1 MATSATTEEHKMSP
15 RSERSISPERQP
27 LEHASRQ
34 GTDVSGISDS
44 DDAWDCKNKRSVG
57 SNGDENHSDRIVFTK
72 AAITLRP
79 SDDDKNTLTI
89 DKGSRVKIMQTL
101 QCGAFLIFSQEHK
114 RFGICFSELLE
125 IPEAIIKELNN
136 DDLYEI
142 ERRRV
147 EDTDMVCNDIGE
159 VPKSVESTPL
169 VSVPH
174 KRKSLDSTIVRP
186 PRARRRATRLHYRSL
201 NKHVKETK
209 KKIHMLNQTL
219 SDIAEVLEEARDS
232 GAPVEKEVDPKNPFL
247 KCLDTGNLS
256 TIPPVSSDDELDSEL
271 DVPLEKT
278 YLPPSTFYFSNDQKR
293 YDSTKTDRET
303 ENALKFVRSHPERI
317 PRYKDH
323 TLPLALFLCRIVYNF
338 AVQYG
343 LQDVS
348 SLSRWIYHCF
358 PNNNQ
363 EKVIYF
369 LDLVRLKFPKAGIF
383 TTLRELARRLSPD
396 DFMSLQNLQP
406 RGAEEGLTDL
416 VIRLLSDIPIV
427 LDCTQSEIP
436 NLVSQFVKNSE
447 QNSAIGTEFRREL
460 IRNRDPLSRDS
471 LIKMA
476 CRVDRL
482 IKPSPREAIASF
494 TQPQVAICSVCHGEH
509 THCRDDGRAWPAC
522 EECFYAFA
530 YDKQKVYNAPRQPAT
545 EPRSNVTRCVD
556 CDVKTAVNP
565 RTRRPYLRCQDCFDR
580 NRPKFDKFRSTQR
593 RPFQARRAP
602 QGNNTFPNARRTNS
616 YARRDNNHRVNEF
629 KSRAWFNPKCYRM
642 ATKVQNSER
651 TAAVTGLIDTGCN
664 TEVISR
670 KACRELGITKDIQP
684 RNSYASV
691 VDGEKLLIVGS
702 VLASVYVG
710 DVKYTGEF
718 SVIDHIEDYD
728 MMVGT
733 SFMKQSG
740 LLNDIFEAAKNRLG
754 ESNVRKGN

>member
-1 MATSATTEEHKMSP
+1 MDTSVAKEEHKMSQ
-15 RSERSISPERQP
+15 RSERPMSPERQRT
-27 LEHASRQ
+27 EHVSRQ
-34 GTDVSGISDS
+34 GTHVSDMSDS
-44 DDAWDCKNKRSVG
+44 DDAWDCQDKPTVDSK
-57 SNGDENHSDRIVFTK
+57 GDRNNSGRIVFTK

-79 SDDDKNTLTI
+79 SSEDNNTLTI
-89 DKGSRVKIMQTL
+89 NSGSRVKIIQTL
-101 QCGAFLIFSQEHK
+101 QCGALLIFSEEHK
-114 RFGICFSELLE
+114 RFGICFPELLE
-125 IPEAIIKELNN
+125 IPEAIRQNL
-136 DDLYEI
+136 DDDDCCEI
-142 ERRRV
+142 EQRRV
-147 EDTDMVCNDIGE
+147 EDDDMIVSDTGE
-159 VPKSVESTPL
+159 VPKAVESTPL
-169 VSVPH
+169 ISGPH

-186 PRARRRATRLHYRSL
+186 PRARRRARLLQFRSL
-201 NKHVKETK
+201 DKHVKETK
-209 KKIHMLNQTL
+209 KKIHVLNQTL
-219 SDIAEVLEEARDS
+219 SDIAEALEEARDS
-232 GAPVEKEVDPKNPFL
+232 GSPVEEEAENKNPFV
-247 KCLDTGNLS
+247 KCLDTGNMS
-256 TIPPVSSDDELDSEL
+256 TIPPASSDDEMDSEL

-293 YDSTKTDRET
+293 SDSTRTDRET
-303 ENALKFVRSHPERI
+303 ENALKFVRSHPDRI

-348 SLSRWIYHCF
+348 SLSRWIYNCF
-358 PNNNQ
+358 PSNNQ

-406 RGAEEGLTDL
+406 RGSEEGLTDL

-460 IRNRDPLSRDS
+460 IRNKDPLSRDS

-494 TQPQVAICSVCHGEH
+494 SQPKVAICTVCHGEH

-522 EECFYAFA
+522 EACFYAFA
-530 YDKQKVYNAPRQPAT
+530 HDNQKVYNAPRQAAT
-545 EPRSNVTRCVD
+545 EPRPTMTRCVD

-565 RTRRPYLRCQDCFDR
+565 RTRRPYLRCQDCFDK
-580 NRPKFDKFRSTQR
+580 NRPKFDKFRTAQR
-593 RPFQARRAP
+593 RPFQARRAA
-602 QGNNTFPNARRTNS
+602 QGNNSFPDTRRTNS
-616 YARRDNNHRVNEF
+616 NPRRDNNHRVNEF

-642 ATKVQNSER
+642 ATKVQNSGR

-670 KACRELGITKDIQP
+670 KACHELGIAKDIRP

-710 DVKYTGEF
+710 DVKYTAEF